1 MGGAWS
7 NAAVRASLDLLCF
20 ALLGVAVALVFGG
33 ASEAGF
39 WTSDG
44 WFHVLVAEGLIS
56 GRPEAWRIPFAGDGP
71 AEALRLTPYLF
82 FVGDF
87 LIGGAAADSYYRTN
101 HLLLVGLVCSVFG
114 LQRTFG
120 VPRRV
125 ALPASALLLGFAPSV
140 QLAYW
145 VPSRDDGVAVFFAML
160 FLVLWR
166 PLSRKAWGSFVLLG
180 LFGLASFAKPPTAIQ
195 LLPVIALLVR
205 YGEVGSI
212 MPLAV
217 VWRRLRPFVMLTLVW
232 AVCLGVFIVGRLE
245 PDGAEVQLGIEAV
258 SRRLAQS
265 FLPFYGM
272 QGRLVSNEVVALV
285 AGFPL
290 VLAGLWTL
298 RTDSSMNAGS
308 VGSRTSADGRAVLLL
323 GWGLVAAS
331 VLPVLPWLLT
341 TGLDGRDQSRYL
353 LLASCA
359 IPLILSGSVMQ
370 VWRTRASTAVRA
382 ATVLLALV
390 TLVGL
395 LSSGLSYAQ
404 QTLQRQES
412 SASDLVEK
420 LVPAAEQLGSGG
432 ALFIGVRHP
441 DWGVNSLLQS
451 PLLHRLLPEGTEVS
465 LFVQGA
471 RQSWSPPAGGVDY
484 GKLSRDEDSGREVAL
499 DLRSLKAEDVLLWQ
513 VPTGDELR
521 WELTR
526 GPVRRSCGSSTL
538 QVKEERSMVV
548 RRDLSEHQLSRDL
561 RRGLVRF
568 EKMDSLLSLRAA
580 CRLRVQGRRSR
591 PSPAS
596 DEVGDQLFFPEGFAL
611 ATFGGASEALVL
623 EHLPSGGFEIFLP
636 NVASPPEVDV
646 SLGFVPADRPGTFV
660 LEGVELS
667 GSL

>member
-1 MGGAWS
+1 M
-7 NAAVRASLDLLCF
+7 RASLDFLCC
-20 ALLGVAVALVFGG
+20 ALLGVAVVLVFSG

-44 WFHVLVAEGLIS
+44 WFHVLVAEGLVS
-56 GRPEAWRIPFAGDGP
+56 GRTEAWRIPFAGDGP
-71 AEALRLTPYLF
+71 ADALRLTPYLF

-87 LIGGAAADSYYRTN
+87 LVGGAAADSYYRTN
-101 HLLLVGLVCSVFG
+101 HLLLVGLICSVFG

-145 VPSRDDGVAVFFAML
+145 VPSRDDGVAVFFAVL

-166 PLSRKAWGSFVLLG
+166 PLNRKAWGSSVLLG

-212 MPLAV
+212 KPLSV

-232 AVCLGVFIVGRLE
+232 ALCLGVFIVGRLE
-245 PDGAEVQLGIEAV
+245 PEGAQVQLGIEAV

-272 QGRLVSNEVVALV
+272 QGRLVANEIVAVVAGV
-285 AGFPL
+285 PL

-298 RTDSSMNAGS
+298 RTEASRNDGS
-308 VGSRTSADGRAVLLL
+308 HGSRTSEDGSALLLL
-323 GWGLVAAS
+323 GWGLAVAS

-359 IPLILSGSVMQ
+359 IPLILSASVVQ
-370 VWRTRASTAVRA
+370 VWRTHPSTAARG
-382 ATVLLALV
+382 ATGLLALV
-390 TLVGL
+390 TLLGL

-404 QTLQRQES
+404 HTLQRQES
-412 SASDLVEK
+412 SASNLVEK

-451 PLLHRLLPEGTEVS
+451 PLLSRLLPEGTEVS
-465 LFVQGA
+465 FFVQGS
-471 RQSWSPPAGGVDY
+471 RERWSPAAGGVDY
-484 GKLSRDEDSGREVAL
+484 GKLSRDDDSGRDVDL

-513 VPTGDELR
+513 VPAGNELR

-526 GPVRRSCGSSTL
+526 GPVRRACGSSTL
-538 QVKEERSMVV
+538 QLKEERSIVV
-548 RRDLSEHQLSRDL
+548 RREISEHQLSRDL
-561 RRGLVRF
+561 RRGSVRF
-568 EKMDSLLSLRAA
+568 EPMNSMLPLRAA
-580 CRLRVQGRRSR
+580 CRLLVQGRRSR
-591 PSPAS
+591 PSPES
-596 DEVGDQLFFPEGFAL
+596 DEVVDHLFFPKGFAL
-611 ATFGGASEALVL
+611 ATFGGTSEALVL
-623 EHLPSGGFEIFLP
+623 GHLTGGGFEIFLP
-636 NVASPPEVDV
+636 NVASPPEADV
-646 SLGFVPADRPGTFV
+646 SLGFIPAERPGTFV

-667 GSL
+667 GDP